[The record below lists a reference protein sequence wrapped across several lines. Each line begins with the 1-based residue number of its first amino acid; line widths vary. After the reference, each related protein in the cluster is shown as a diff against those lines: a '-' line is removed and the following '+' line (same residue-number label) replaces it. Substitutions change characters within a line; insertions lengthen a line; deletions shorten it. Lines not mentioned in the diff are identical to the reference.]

1 MGQGRKWGREG
12 SGAGRVVG
20 PRGQG
25 GKWGREGSGAGRVV
39 GPRG

>member
-1 MGQGRKWGREG
+1 MGQGGKWGRGG

-25 GKWGREGSGAGRVV
+25 GKWGREGSGAGQVV